1 MARLPSWT
9 AWAMTAKGIA
19 ASKGTLNIASA
30 MVNMIELA
38 RQFDMQIKSLHNAD
52 ENAQSA
58 TKLLQSSS

>member
-1 MARLPSWT
+1 VEAD
-9 AWAMTAKGIA
+9 A
-19 ASKGTLNIASA
+19 ATTVTPGTLESSNVNIASA